1 MVQNYLFISFGPTE
15 ARCAALLRRP
25 DLDHFRCHHIFLPMN
40 HEPCVIREYASGGH
54 GAADEP
60 LAAHTV
66 MVKVD
71 CYSWDKAG
79 FSLDVRRA

>member
-1 MVQNYLFISFGPTE
+1 MVQTTSSSALARQE
-15 ARCAALLRRP
+15 ARCAALLRRL
-25 DLDHFRCHHIFLPMN
+25 DLDLFRCHHIFLPMN

-66 MVKVD
+66 MVEVD